1 MSTATRQPGNL
12 GLVLELPEDRPKL
25 WWHRYVDPIT
35 TPIPAVFGHYDKI
48 SSWGMLANDQ
58 YGCCAWASS
67 AHEVMVQNAA
77 QNPARIVTFTDA
89 NVLSDYA
96 STGFNPVTGENDNGT
111 NMFQLYAYR
120 KNNGIIDAAGT
131 RHRIQAFL
139 ECREDK
145 DILAAATYMFGT
157 VGIGIKVYDW
167 AEKQFANHQPWDV
180 QRGGVFKGGH
190 AIPVVGRKAN
200 GNFLVVTWG
209 ELQEMT
215 PEFYEKMAVSTFVG
229 VTQDYLTGDLS
240 PEGLHSTQLAQ
251 DLPKLDWIN

>member
-1 MSTATRQPGNL
+1 MSTATRQPGSY
-12 GLVLELPEDRPKL
+12 GLNLELPEDRPTL

-35 TPIPAVFGHYDKI
+35 TQIPKVFGHYDKVTT
-48 SSWGMLANDQ
+48 WGMFANDR
-58 YGCCAWASS
+58 YGDCAWASS

-77 QNPARIVTFTDA
+77 NGRIVTFTDE

-96 STGFNPVTGENDNGT
+96 STGFDPLSGQNDNGT

-139 ECREDK
+139 ECREDA
-145 DILAAATYMFGT
+145 DVLAAATYLFGA
-157 VGIGIKVYDW
+157 VGIGIRVYDW

-180 QRGGVFKGGH
+180 QPGGTVVGGH

-209 ELQEMT
+209 ALQEMT
-215 PEFYEKMAVSTFVG
+215 PAFYEKYAVSTFVG

-240 PEGLHSTQLAQ
+240 PEGLHSLQLAQ
-251 DLPKLDWIN
+251 DLPKLDSIK